1 MARFSEAIPIILK
14 HEGGFVNHPSDP
26 GGATNR
32 GITFKLFKR
41 YAVSLGLNPTVED
54 LKNLTEEQAEEI
66 YFQEFWQPM
75 KGDEIESQQ
84 IANIVFD
91 GFVNMGGR
99 ALKLFQKEAGVTPD
113 GKIGPITLSIV
124 NNSNETVL
132 FTGYK
137 DARIDYYKR
146 LVDRKPQLGVFLKG
160 WLNRINSF
168 TLDKSNLL

>member
-1 MARFSEAIPIILK
+1 MAKFSEAIPIILK
-14 HEGGFVNHPSDP
+14 HEGLFVNHPSDP

-32 GITFKLFKR
+32 GITLKLFKR

-54 LKNLTEEQAEEI
+54 LKNLTEEQAKEI
-66 YFQEFWQPM
+66 YFQEFWQQM

-99 ALKLFQKEAGVTPD
+99 ALKLLQKEAGVAPD
-113 GKIGPITLSIV
+113 GKIGPVTLSIV
-124 NNSNETVL
+124 NNSNEAIL

-168 TLDKSNLL
+168 NLDKSNLL